1 MCRRT
6 VHFIVLLVIFA
17 LFCPSPVRAQLPRP
31 LKRCLPYPTLADE
44 ISEMRESTHH
54 PKVISKVIVDDLKF
68 DGAIH
73 LPEETLEQLTAEIKR
88 HEFQAD
94 SDWLGELQEV
104 PIRNAWADR
113 GYFRALVTAESQVLS
128 ADSGTRHVSLTV
140 HVNEGP
146 QYRLSEV
153 RFQSAEDSRLADE
166 LFSYAELRQQIPLRD
181 GDLFNVEK
189 IREGLDARSRLYGS
203 KGYVDF
209 TAEPRTDVGNEHQ
222 TVALTIVL
230 SKEQQYRVASVEILG
245 LDPALESLLRSLIR
259 PGEIFNPQI
268 LNNFY
273 KEHTSVLPPGAAPED
288 DEVLRDVRNATV
300 ALRLDFRPCPAP

>member
-1 MCRRT
+1 
-6 VHFIVLLVIFA
+6 
-17 LFCPSPVRAQLPRP
+17 
-31 LKRCLPYPTLADE
+31 
-44 ISEMRESTHH
+44 MREGAHH
-54 PKVISKVIVDDLKF
+54 PKVIIDDLKF

-73 LPEETLEQLTAEIKR
+73 LPEEVLAQLVAEIKR

-94 SDWLGELQEV
+94 SDWLGELAEV
-104 PIRNAWADR
+104 PVRNAWQEQ
-113 GYFRALVTAESQVLS
+113 GYFRVLPTAESQVLS
-128 ADSGTRHVSLTV
+128 ADSATRHVSVIV

-153 RFQSAEDSRLADE
+153 RFQSAQDPRPGSD
-166 LFSYAELRQQIPLRD
+166 LFPLGELRQQIPLRD

-189 IREGLDARSRLYGS
+189 IREGLDALSRLYGS

-209 TAEPRTDVGNEHQ
+209 TAEPRTDVDNERQ

-230 SKEQQYRVASVEILG
+230 SKEQQYRVASMEILG
-245 LDPALESLLRSLIR
+245 LDPGLESLLRSLIR
-259 PGEIFNPQI
+259 PGEIFNPPI

-273 KEHTSVLPPGAAPED
+273 KEHKSVLPPGAAPED
-288 DEVLRDVRNATV
+288 DEILRDIRNATL

>member
-1 MCRRT
+1 MCRRAAN
-6 VHFIVLLVIFA
+6 FIVLLVIFA
-17 LFCPSPVRAQLPRP
+17 LFCSSPVRAQLPQR

-44 ISEMRESTHH
+44 ISEMKANTPH
-54 PKVISKVIVDDLKF
+54 PKVIIDDLKF

-73 LPEETLEQLTAEIKR
+73 LPEEVLAQLVAEIKR
-88 HEFQAD
+88 HEFQTD
-94 SDWLGELQEV
+94 SDWLGDSVEV
-104 PIRNAWADR
+104 PVRNAWQGQ

-128 ADSGTRHVSLTV
+128 ADSATRHVSVTV

-153 RFQSAEDSRLADE
+153 RFQSAEHPRPGDE
-166 LFSYAELRQQIPLRD
+166 LFSFAELRQQIPLHD
-181 GDLFNVEK
+181 GDFFRVEK
-189 IREGLDARSRLYGS
+189 IREGLDALRRLYGS

-209 TAEPRTDVGNEHQ
+209 TSEPRTEVDNEQQ
-222 TVALTIVL
+222 TIALTIVL

-245 LDPALESLLRSLIR
+245 LDPALENLLRSLIR
-259 PGEIFNPQI
+259 LGEIFNHQV

-273 KEHTSVLPPGAAPED
+273 KEHKSVLPPGASPED

-300 ALRLDFRPCPAP
+300 ALRLDFRACPAP

>member
-1 MCRRT
+1 MRWRA
-6 VHFIVLLVIFA
+6 VPFIVQFVIFA
-17 LFCPSPVRAQLPRP
+17 LFCSSRAGAQLPLR
-31 LKRCLPYPTLADE
+31 LKRCQPYPTVADE
-44 ISEMRESTHH
+44 ISEMKANTSH
-54 PKVISKVIVDDLKF
+54 PKLIIDDLEF
-68 DGAIH
+68 DGTIH
-73 LPEETLEQLTAEIKR
+73 LPEEALAQLVAEIKH

-94 SDWLGELQEV
+94 SDWLGELAEV
-104 PIRNAWADR
+104 PVRNAWQEQ
-113 GYFRALVTAESQVLS
+113 GYFRVLPTAESQVLS
-128 ADSGTRHVSLTV
+128 ADSATRHVSVTV

-153 RFQSAEDSRLADE
+153 RFQSAEDPRLTEE
-166 LFSYAELRQQIPLRD
+166 LFSFAELRQQIPLRD

-189 IREGLDARSRLYGS
+189 IRDGLDALSRLYGS

-209 TAEPRTDVGNEHQ
+209 TAEPRTDVDNERK

-245 LDPALESLLRSLIR
+245 LDPGLESLLRSLIR

-273 KEHTSVLPPGAAPED
+273 KEHKSVLPPGAAPED
-288 DEVLRDVRNATV
+288 DEVLRDVRNATL
-300 ALRLDFRPCPAP
+300 ALHLDFRPCPAP